1 VPYGYDEFERIIL
14 EHHNEKQSVISD
26 KVWEAFEAYRGGNAR
41 RDDLE
46 LITFKPTVK

>member
-14 EHHNEKQSVISD
+14 EKHNEKQSVISD
-26 KVWEAFEAYRGGNAR
+26 KMWEAFEAYRGERKR

-46 LITFKPTVK
+46 LITFKPII